1 MSIQEVYFVTQ
12 SIAAVMVSIFFVALV
27 VFLIKVSASIRMVRE
42 KITTVADD
50 GIEVAEEAKDYVNKI
65 GKTVLEYITIKALG
79 SIKKK

>member
-1 MSIQEVYFVTQ
+1 
-12 SIAAVMVSIFFVALV
+12 MVSIFFVALI
-27 VFLIKVSASIRMVRE
+27 VFLMKLSASIRTIRE

-50 GIEVAEEAKDYVNKI
+50 GIEAAEEAKVYVNKI